1 MTEPV
6 DRILKGLRRIAHAL
20 SVHSKSIQEAYHITV
35 PQLIS
40 LHELHRRGSL
50 SLGTLTRLL
59 YLNNS
64 TVTGIV
70 DRLEMRGLVRR
81 VRKSS
86 DRRQIHVE
94 ITEAG
99 QAFIRNAPPPV
110 QAHFVEQLKAVDAD
124 DIEKLLW
131 AIDQLAEMLDSK
143 RTDPDGDTPKS
154 RRNS

>member
-20 SVHSKSIQEAYHITV
+20 SVHSKNIQEAHHITV
-35 PQLIS
+35 PQLIG
-40 LHELHRRGSL
+40 LHELHRRGPL
-50 SLGTLTRLL
+50 SLGALTRLL
-59 YLNNS
+59 FLNNS

-70 DRLEMRGLVRR
+70 DRLEKRGLVRR
-81 VRKSS
+81 VRRSS

-110 QAHFVEQLKAVDAD
+110 QAHFVERLKAVETDE
-124 DIEKLLW
+124 IEKLLW

-143 RTDPDGDTPKS
+143 QTDPDGDTLKS
-154 RRNS
+154 PTNS